1 LRYRTCLNLN
11 LPFSFELIKIG
22 ILFSISFHLNMGSFG
37 YPLVNPA
44 TKVILSLERKKV
56 LEKFFPN

>member
-1 LRYRTCLNLN
+1 